1 MKQADIDKLITQALR
16 SRPKAERE
24 DDIQQIL
31 RQDECEAWQGFLKNE
46 ERRMKNEEFAT
57 AEVGSKTKRAAA
69 NYPLFTLHFSL
80 HKIAAM
86 FIGVL
91 FVSAISFAAIH
102 IAGNRRAEQPKT
114 TDTTAIANASLTTHH
129 VSLPVDTISA
139 EPRVFDNVPL
149 SEMLPE
155 IAQYYG
161 LTVQFQNE
169 NVRDLRFYFKWNP
182 AAPVSK
188 VMEQLNMFEQVNLKL
203 NDQTITAE

>member
-16 SRPKAERE
+16 SRPEDERE

-31 RQDECEAWQGFLKNE
+31 RQDEREAWQ
-46 ERRMKNEEFAT
+46 MA
-57 AEVGSKTKRAAA
+57 VGSRRQKVWMKA
-69 NYPLFTLHFSL
+69 
-80 HKIAAM
+80 AAM

-91 FVSAISFAAIH
+91 FVSALSFAAIH
-102 IAGNRRAEQPKT
+102 IAGSRRAEQPKT
-114 TDTTAIANASLTTHH
+114 TDTTAVANASSTTHH
-129 VSLPVDTISA
+129 ASLPADTIPA

-169 NVRDLRFYFKWNP
+169 NVRNLRFYFKWNP

-188 VMEQLNMFEQVNLKL
+188 VVEELNMFEQVNLKL

>member
-1 MKQADIDKLITQALR
+1 
-16 SRPKAERE
+16 
-24 DDIQQIL
+24 
-31 RQDECEAWQGFLKNE
+31 
-46 ERRMKNEEFAT
+46 
-57 AEVGSKTKRAAA
+57 
-69 NYPLFTLHFSL
+69 
-80 HKIAAM
+80 M

-114 TDTTAIANASLTTHH
+114 TDTTAVANASPTTHH
-129 VSLPVDTISA
+129 ASLPADTIPA

-169 NVRDLRFYFKWNP
+169 NVRNLRFYFKWNP

-188 VMEQLNMFEQVNLKL
+188 VVEELNMFEQVNLKL